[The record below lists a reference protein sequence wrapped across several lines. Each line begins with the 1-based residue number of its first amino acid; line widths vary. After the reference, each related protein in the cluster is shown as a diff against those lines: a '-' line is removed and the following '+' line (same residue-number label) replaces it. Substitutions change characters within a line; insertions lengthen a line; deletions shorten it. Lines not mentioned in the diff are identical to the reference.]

1 MYVGISSIKF
11 YLLQRMSVRLSSSLL
26 LVFVIIV
33 VIVLAVTGEEGVE
46 DVTEAVSIS
55 DAGEIQEDRF
65 MQSKEFRVSW
75 DLIIQYYVLFVA
87 GNHGWCGRVLGRG
100 VQHGVHLPHDGGGQR
115 VFNQGEEEKGED

>member
-1 MYVGISSIKF
+1 MYVGVSSIKL

-26 LVFVIIV
+26 RVFVILA
-33 VIVLAVTGEEGVE
+33 VIVLAVTAQEGVE

-75 DLIIQYYVLFVA
+75 
-87 GNHGWCGRVLGRG
+87 N
-100 VQHGVHLPHDGGGQR
+100 
-115 VFNQGEEEKGED
+115 